1 MNRKFKDALKQ
12 AYNIPEPSHKDEF
25 LQKLESM
32 QPEQKRPWL
41 PFFVRYAAVP
51 LTALAFLGMYGSYSL
66 LSGVKTEYVT
76 ERPVHT
82 APLYEE
88 HTADEEIQTTETS
101 AAEGT
106 VPEGTSLTSESGT
119 TASDST
125 SASENMLDVGLTTT
139 APEQPRITTAPEQI
153 PEQARTTT
161 VPEAWQTQTNT
172 TIASTTRITTT
183 VVTRTATT
191 TRAAATTK
199 VTTTGRST
207 TPQAVSTTRQYD
219 APEPVITIPQTTTA
233 TAYTQTFFATTI
245 GNQYEPTL
253 PDEPVVITTTTE
265 SSASEDEIG
274 RDLTVQPLHQ
284 YSILDNLVEGRFSTD
299 YAPPA
304 DDINGLIDWK
314 DLEEWS
320 ECIVSGEIEAVYYTS
335 VDGKPWTQMDILVDE
350 WWKGDINI
358 SDRISV
364 YIPGGFMSLT
374 DYISENDL
382 NGYYDDMTPEEIAVS
397 TVYEPSPE
405 GFEPFVGMRYL
416 FFLSS
421 GGYSIPDGAYFPGSI
436 DYFSLYR
443 PRGTYYSPISSYLD
457 VLTQEELAEYL
468 W

>member
-25 LQKLESM
+25 LQKLENSM
-32 QPEQKRPWL
+32 QTEQKRPWI

-51 LTALAFLGMYGSYSL
+51 LTALAFLGMYGGYSL

-76 ERPVHT
+76 ERPAHT
-82 APLYEE
+82 VPHYDEE
-88 HTADEEIQTTETS
+88 RAADEDMQTTETS
-101 AAEGT
+101 IAEET
-106 VPEGTSLTSESGT
+106 APEGSFLTNESGT

-125 SASENMLDVGLTTT
+125 SASVNMLDVALTTT
-139 APEQPRITTAPEQI
+139 APEQLPEQT
-153 PEQARTTT
+153 RTTT
-161 VPEAWQTQTNT
+161 VPETSEMQTKT

-183 VVTRTATT
+183 AATRTATT

-199 VTTTGRST
+199 ATTTGRST
-207 TPQAVSTTRQYD
+207 TTRAVSTTRQYD
-219 APEPVITIPQTTTA
+219 KPEPVITIPQTTTA

-245 GNQYEPTL
+245 GNQYEPTP
-253 PDEPVVITTTTE
+253 PDEPVVTTTTE
-265 SSASEDEIG
+265 PSAPEEEIG

-284 YSILDNLVEGRFSTD
+284 YSILDNLVEGRFSPD

-304 DDINGLIDWK
+304 DINGLIDWK

-335 VDGKPWTQMDILVDE
+335 VDGQPWTQMDILVDE

-382 NGYYDDMTPEEIAVS
+382 DGDGYYDDMTPEEIAVS

-405 GFEPFVGMRYL
+405 GFEPFVGVRYL